1 MAYIYIKRKIAAKRR
16 RTYRKR
22 NMAKRV
28 TTLKKYVSSAN
39 RGVSFKR
46 TWFSTIWDFNTAAVT
61 GFWQTF
67 RPRFTDIP
75 NSSEYVSLFDQ
86 FKVTGVKVTFHPRW
100 LNVNMPANITTS
112 TLGNPQFYMTYLKS
126 MNDFDWIPTG
136 TYTSA
141 NYNAF
146 LEEGGSSARTVALNK
161 PVSVF
166 FRPKILEDAGTLGV
180 KMTTPPWMSLNHGAN
195 TQFHG
200 IHAFLHDYNFAGAD
214 AAGFGL
220 DIQYTLY
227 FQCKGQ
233 S

>member
-1 MAYIYIKRKIAAKRR
+1 MAYRRRSTNRRKLTYKRKRYA
-16 RTYRKR
+16 RKAR
-22 NMAKRV
+22 PARSISTV
-28 TTLKKYVSSAN
+28 N

-61 GFWQTF
+61 GFWQSF

-75 NSSEYVSLFDQ
+75 NSSEYISLFDQ

-112 TLGNPQFYMTYLKS
+112 TLGNSQFYMTYCKS
-126 MNDFDWIPTG
+126 SNDFDWTPTG

-146 LEEGGSSARTVALNK
+146 LEEGGSSARTVALNR

-180 KMTTPPWMSLNHGAN
+180 KMTSPPWMSLNHGAN

-200 IHAFLHDYNFAGAD
+200 IHAFLHDYNFSGSD
-214 AAGFGL
+214 TSGFGL